1 MNELLSKRIRFF
13 RKQLGLTQEELAE
26 KCNVTSSCVSRWES
40 GRWTPSMQNLLILSK
55 VFNVT
60 LNDLCEVDNPV
71 IDKNYINQFT
81 QEIQTFTE
89 EENKFVLKMISELK
103 RLLHK

>member
-1 MNELLSKRIRFF
+1 M
-13 RKQLGLTQEELAE
+13 
-26 KCNVTSSCVSRWES
+26 
-40 GRWTPSMQNLLILSK
+40 
-55 VFNVT
+55 T